1 LRVFRKE
8 VAKALPLYGGF
19 HRFMPALATALG
31 FRVAEVKVQHHP
43 RPGGRSHYGL
53 SRLAIGMT
61 DLVAVFFLIGF
72 AVRPLQ
78 WFARCALVS
87 LAVGLALTVA
97 ATVQGIR
104 SGDWPV
110 FAPLLIGGVLI
121 AVWGLGVLM
130 VGLLGEL
137 AIYLFDRLG
146 KELQKEHL

>member
-1 LRVFRKE
+1 
-8 VAKALPLYGGF
+8 
-19 HRFMPALATALG
+19 
-31 FRVAEVKVQHHP
+31 
-43 RPGGRSHYGL
+43 L
-53 SRLAIGMT
+53 SRLAIGLT
-61 DLVAVFFLIGF
+61 DLVAVFFLIRF

-78 WFARCALVS
+78 WFARWALLS

-97 ATVQGIR
+97 ATVQGIL

-121 AVWGLGVLM
+121 AVWGLSVLM

-137 AIYLFDRLG
+137 AVYFFDRLE